1 MNPITINSETFNE
14 AARALLAG
22 VDARSKDILTRRYGL
37 ETGSLET
44 LESIGRE
51 YGVTRERVRQIEAQA
66 KKLLARREDLLQ
78 DVAGTLEQVF
88 ATYGGVLADDHVVEI
103 LASEATSDLKPTLV
117 FFFLDIISP
126 YQRVNRSE
134 IFGPHW
140 SHPELHNVHKDA
152 LVASAR
158 SILKKS
164 RHPLAEADLINA
176 IRQEL
181 KVSDSELPTA
191 CIDALLRASL
201 HIDYTVFDEWGLTEW
216 VETKPRG
223 VGDKAYIVL
232 RRHGKSE
239 HFREITNL
247 INQSNFDHK
256 QAHAQT
262 VHNEL
267 IKDDRFVLVGRGM
280 YGLKEWGFVPGTVA
294 DVLEAILSDANKPLT
309 RQELLE
315 RVLEQRMVKKTTVL
329 LGLQNTNRFQK
340 VGADRY
346 TLRG

>member
-1 MNPITINSETFNE
+1 M
-14 AARALLAG
+14 
-22 VDARSKDILTRRYGL
+22 

-78 DVAGTLEQVF
+78 EVAMTLEQVF
-88 ATYGGVLADDHVVEI
+88 ANYGGILAEDHLTEI
-103 LASEATSDLKPTLV
+103 LDAEKSTELKPTLV
-117 FFFLDIISP
+117 FFFLDILPP
-126 YQRVNRSE
+126 YQRISRSDM
-134 IFGPHW
+134 FGLHW
-140 SHPELHNVHKDA
+140 SHPGLHNRHNNAV
-152 LVASAR
+152 VAAAR
-158 SILKKS
+158 SILKKAG
-164 RHPLAEADLINA
+164 HPLAEADLIAA
-176 IRQEL
+176 IRNEI
-181 KVSDSELPTA
+181 KVSETELPKM
-191 CIDALLRASL
+191 CIDALLKASK
-201 HIDYTVFDEWGLTEW
+201 HVDFTVFSEWGLSDW

-247 INQSNFDHK
+247 INQSKFDHK

-280 YGLKEWGFVPGTVA
+280 YGLKEWGYVPGTVA
-294 DVLEAILSDANKPLT
+294 DVLEAILSDADKPLT
-309 RQELLE
+309 REELLE

-329 LGLQNTNRFQK
+329 LGLQNTSRFQK
-340 VGADRY
+340 VSGDRY